1 MISSLFLLACE
12 PGGSGSV
19 AMARLRGECIRANIS
34 ITETM
39 QPECALPASGLIV
52 VAGGTT
58 PETILD
64 ELRELRRQGHRT
76 IFALDTTDFDE
87 PKTRALADCLESE
100 RFHFKQ
106 SEAILYLLES
116 ANHFVYAFP
125 KADVAASVA
134 VVFAR
139 SYSILLVR
147 RKREPF
153 KGMLSLPGGFLR
165 PLVESLP
172 ECAAR
177 ELHEESGLQVS
188 PQNLV
193 PLSIRSNPNRDTRGH
208 VIDQSYLAVLNGEQE
223 DYWLSRLHANDDAA
237 EVVVLPLKE
246 ALLADLAADHKLI
259 VQEAARL
266 VQPKDSIY
274 ARVVYWISSL
284 RQPRSIGRTRTVE
297 VA

>member
-1 MISSLFLLACE
+1 M
-12 PGGSGSV
+12 PV
-19 AMARLRGECIRANIS
+19 ARLRGECIRTNIP
-34 ITETM
+34 ITEAM
-39 QPECALPASGLIV
+39 RPGSALPASGSIV

-64 ELRELRRQGHRT
+64 ELRELRRQGHRV
-76 IFALDTTDFDE
+76 IFALDTTDLDE
-87 PKTRALADCLESE
+87 PKTRALADCLERE

-106 SEAILYLLES
+106 SEAILYLLQS
-116 ANHFVYAFP
+116 ADHFVYAFP

-139 SYSILLVR
+139 SYSILLVQ
-147 RKREPF
+147 RKSEPF

-177 ELHEESGLQVS
+177 ELQEETGLQIS
-188 PQNLV
+188 ARDLV

-223 DYWLSRLHANDDAA
+223 DYWLSRLHANDDAEA
-237 EVVVLPLKE
+237 VVVLSLKE
-246 ALLADLAADHKLI
+246 ALRTELAADHKLI

-266 VQPKDSIY
+266 VQSKDSIY

-284 RQPRSIGRTRTVE
+284 RQPRSIGRTVE

>member
-1 MISSLFLLACE
+1 MISSLFLLASE
-12 PGGSGSV
+12 SGGRVSMSMV
-19 AMARLRGECIRANIS
+19 RLRGECIRANIS

-39 QPECALPASGLIV
+39 QPGGALPAAGLVV

-58 PETILD
+58 PETIMD
-64 ELRELRRQGHRT
+64 ELRELRRQGHRL
-76 IFALDTTDFDE
+76 IFALDTTELDE
-87 PKTRALADCLESE
+87 PGTRALADCLERE

-106 SEAILYLLES
+106 TEAILYLLNS
-116 ANHFVYAFP
+116 ADHFVYAYP

-147 RKREPF
+147 RKNEPF

-165 PLVESLP
+165 PLIESLP

-177 ELHEESGLQVS
+177 ELQEESGLQVS
-188 PQNLV
+188 PSDLV
-193 PLSIRSNPNRDTRGH
+193 ALSIRSNPDRDTRGH
-208 VIDQSYLAVLNGEQE
+208 VIDQGYLAVLDGEQE
-223 DYWLSRLHANDDAA
+223 DYWLSRLHASDDAD
-237 EVVVLPLKE
+237 EVVVLPMQE
-246 ALLADLAADHKLI
+246 ALRMDLAADHKLL

-266 VQPKDSIY
+266 VQPKHSIY
-274 ARVVYWISSL
+274 ARVVYWLNGL
-284 RQPRSIGRTRTVE
+284 RAPRSVRRRTVE